1 MNGCVFGWSVI
12 TVPRLPVGE
21 LYHTGIV
28 VNWNRE
34 DPGKTLVCHFGP
46 FAPTTA
52 ATSENAGVRIE
63 PICAA
68 WRRTMIADGKIYFNT
83 KLRISERRLSALR
96 ALYGKAKKDR
106 QGSAAIDLT
115 RGRCWNLWKNNCQD
129 FTRNLFPTR
138 IQHRLLTQLDKD
150 YLLYLAGCLRPLG
163 TDALVL
169 SQVTPKGRYILTA
182 WNKCFRVAEPTQR
195 DR

>member
-21 LYHTGIV
+21 LFHTGIV
-28 VNWNRE
+28 VNWNKD

-52 ATSENAGVRIE
+52 STDSSASVRIE
-63 PICAA
+63 PIGVA

-83 KLRISERRLSALR
+83 KLRISDRRLSTLQT
-96 ALYGKAKKDR
+96 LYSQAKKDR
-106 QGSAAIDLT
+106 QGSAAVDLT
-115 RGRCWNLWKNNCQD
+115 QGRCWNLWKNNCQD

-138 IQHRLLTQLDKD
+138 IQHKLLTQLDKD

-163 TDALVL
+163 TDAPSL
-169 SQVTPKGRYILTA
+169 SQIAPNARYVLTA
-182 WNKCFRVAEPTQR
+182 WDKRFRADGLR
-195 DR
+195 K